1 MVSADRFAQGMTFD
15 QYVRYTASPENL
27 ARESSPGGAGRAKW
41 SEHLRRVY
49 EATRLTP
56 AQQAAW
62 TWLVGQPE
70 GPARVLAISEEWSS
84 DCRRDIP
91 VIAKVAATAG
101 LELRIFPRDG
111 QRFGAAPEPDPKE
124 SPNADLMAQFL
135 NRRDG
140 KTFQSIPVIV
150 FYTRDMKEL
159 YRYIELPA
167 VYHKDRIV
175 GAVRA
180 ARPGE
185 TPEQTRERG
194 QRDFMAMQE
203 TPFFDVWREAAVAE
217 WLSMLYERAR
227 VGSLA

>member
-1 MVSADRFAQGMTFD
+1 MVSAQRFGQGMTFD
-15 QYVRYTASPENL
+15 QYVAWTATPENL
-27 ARESSPGGAGRAKW
+27 AREASPAGAGREW

-62 TWLVGQPE
+62 AWLVQQPD

-111 QRFGAAPEPDPKE
+111 QRFSAAPEPDPKE
-124 SPNADLMAQFL
+124 SPSADLMAQFL

-167 VYHKDRIV
+167 VYHKDR
-175 GAVRA
+175 VRGSLFA
-180 ARPGE
+180 ARAGE
-185 TPEQTRERG
+185 TPAQARERG
-194 QRDFMAMQE
+194 QREFMALQE
-203 TPFFDVWREAAVAE
+203 SPFFDVWREAAVTE
-217 WLSMLYERAR
+217 WLSMLHERLR
-227 VGSLA
+227 VGSLP

>member
-1 MVSADRFAQGMTFD
+1 MVTAERYAKGMTFD
-15 QYVRYTASPENL
+15 EYVAYTASPENL
-27 ARESSPGGAGRAKW
+27 ARESSPGGAGRAGW

-49 EATRLTP
+49 EATRFTP

-62 TWLVGQPE
+62 AWLLARPDA
-70 GPARVLAISEEWSS
+70 PAKILAISEEWSS

-91 VIAKVAATAG
+91 VVARLAAAG
-101 LELRIFPRDG
+101 GVELRIFPRDG
-111 QRFGAAPEPDPKE
+111 RRFSAAPEPDAGE
-124 SPNADLMAQFL
+124 SPNADLMTQFL

-150 FYTRDMKEL
+150 FFTRDMTEL

-167 VYHKDRIV
+167 VYHKDRV
-175 GAVRA
+175 RGALRA

-194 QRDFMAMQE
+194 NRDFMALQE
-203 TPFFDVWREAAVAE
+203 SPFFDVWREAAVAE
-217 WLSMLYERAR
+217 WLSMLHERAR

>member
-1 MVSADRFAQGMTFD
+1 MVSAERFAKGMTFE
-15 QYVRYTASPENL
+15 QYVAYTATPENQ
-27 ARESSPGGAGRAKW
+27 ARESSPAGAGRTWADFLRKTYATAPV
-41 SEHLRRVY
+41 SE
-49 EATRLTP
+49 

-62 TWLVGQPE
+62 KWLVAQPD

-91 VIAKVAATAG
+91 MLAKVADVAG
-101 LELRIFPRDG
+101 LELRLFPRDG
-111 QRFGAAPEPDPKE
+111 QRFGAAPEPDPRE

-140 KTFQSIPVIV
+140 KTFQSIPVVV

-167 VYHKDRIV
+167 VYHKDRVV

-185 TPEQTRERG
+185 TPEQARERG
-194 QRDFMAMQE
+194 QRDFMAMLDS
-203 TPFFDVWREAAVAE
+203 PFFSVWRDAAHAE